1 MDFLFDSD
9 LVHALL
15 KATTGRDR
23 RPNYVNDVVG
33 SSLSMV
39 SSGNI
44 NMVLDCYGWSQVL
57 LNCCIW
63 GCFELGYRF
72 PKNLKY

>member
-9 LVHALL
+9 LVHPLL
-15 KATTGRDR
+15 KAKRGRDR

-39 SSGNI
+39 SGGNI

-57 LNCCIW
+57 LNSCIW
-63 GCFELGYRF
+63 GCFEIGYHF
-72 PKNLKY
+72 HKNLKY